1 MDTGTQVYIFAHTRI
16 IIHDLSGN
24 VDLVNSKSVSLN
36 RVWFED
42 FVWEVIN
49 ISSIQSSKVDWK
61 VKWIMKIEKE
71 MKNKWDFPAQRNV
84 VSVDAK

>member
-16 IIHDLSGN
+16 IMHDLSGN

-61 VKWIMKIEKE
+61 VKWIMKIENRK
-71 MKNKWDFPAQRNV
+71 RNE
-84 VSVDAK
+84 K

>member
-1 MDTGTQVYIFAHTRI
+1 MDTGTQMYIFAHTQI

-36 RVWFED
+36 WVWFED

-49 ISSIQSSKVDWK
+49 ISNIQSSEVDWK
-61 VKWIMKIEKE
+61 VTWIMKIETRK
-71 MKNKWDFPAQRNV
+71 RNE
-84 VSVDAK
+84 K